1 MDIKTVTKRENS
13 DISWRDSRDAIAIV
27 CVFLIAITWF
37 VFGQTLRYDFVNY
50 DDDSYIYANP
60 LISSGLTIPGAIYAL
75 SGKHSGN
82 WHPLT
87 TLSHM
92 LDCQLWG
99 SHAGGHHFTNIV
111 LHTIA
116 VVLLFLILRQ
126 MTDALWRSAFVAAVF
141 AVHPLR
147 VESVAWI
154 SERKDVL
161 SAVFFMLTLWLYVRY
176 VRYPSVKRYLAVVS
190 SFALG
195 LMCKPTLVTVPLI
208 LLLLDY
214 WPLRRFAAVI
224 PSDVEAATQ
233 PPEAAGPGFQSR
245 RKTSKVTPR
254 GPSTSLG
261 MTIRKLIIE
270 KVPLLALSAA
280 AAGATLWAQK
290 KSIIHIERLPFM
302 WRVGNGLVT
311 CLTYIKQMIWPARL
325 AVFYPHPGYTLPVW
339 EVGLAFVLLGM
350 VSVGA
355 MALRHKR
362 PYFITGWFWYL
373 IMLLPVIGL
382 IQVGSQGHAD
392 RYTYLSQIGLYIL
405 LAWAIPDICRA
416 SVSDANRKGTAF
428 RSCNGCEA
436 TARLSNAL
444 QFRILG
450 VIASVAIILL
460 AWCAH
465 IQASYWRNGESLWS
479 HAIAVTSENF
489 VAHDGLG
496 QFLLDHGRLD
506 EAIDQ
511 FQVAL
516 NIDPKYPM
524 ARTNLGIALSRKGR
538 VDEAIT
544 HLQTVLGDYPNDAIA
559 QLNLGTAL
567 AKKGDAESAIAA
579 FEKALSIQSRYPS
592 AHYNLG
598 MALDASGRI
607 DEAIAHYQEAA
618 QEDPHF
624 AEAYY
629 LLGNDFFR
637 TSRIDDAIAAYER
650 ALQSRPAYPEVENN
664 IGLAL
669 LKEGRPGE
677 AIAHWEN
684 AVANESDFVAALNNL
699 AWVLAAF
706 PEASIRNGDKALR
719 LADRANQLSGG
730 KDPAVLRTLAAAYA
744 ENGRFTEATATAE
757 SGLQLANTQDNS
769 ALAKIFESDL
779 AHYRANAP
787 VRIALRPDN

>member
-1 MDIKTVTKRENS
+1 MEIKTVTKRENS
-13 DISWRDSRDAIAIV
+13 DISWRDSRGAIAIV

-37 VFGQTLRYDFVNY
+37 VFGQTVRYYFVNY
-50 DDDSYIYANP
+50 DDDAYVYANP
-60 LISSGLTIPGAIYAL
+60 LISNGLTLPGAIYAF

-116 VVLLFLILRQ
+116 VVLLFLILLQ
-126 MTDALWRSAFVAAVF
+126 MTGALWRSAFVAAVF
-141 AVHPLR
+141 AIHPLR
-147 VESVAWI
+147 IESVAWI

-161 SAVFFMLTLWLYVRY
+161 SAVFFMLTLGLYVRY

-195 LMCKPTLVTVPLI
+195 LMCKPTLVTVPLV

-214 WPLRRFAAVI
+214 WPLKRFAGESSTKRLILEKI
-224 PSDVEAATQ
+224 PL
-233 PPEAAGPGFQSR
+233 F
-245 RKTSKVTPR
+245 
-254 GPSTSLG
+254 
-261 MTIRKLIIE
+261 
-270 KVPLLALSAA
+270 ALSAA
-280 AAGATLWAQK
+280 GAGVTLWAHE
-290 KSIIHIERLPFM
+290 KSIIQIEHLPFM

-325 AVFYPHPGYTLPVW
+325 AVFYPHPARTLPVW
-339 EVGLAFVLLGM
+339 EIGLAIVLLLLATA
-350 VSVGA
+350 GA
-355 MALRHKR
+355 ITLRRKR
-362 PYFITGWFWYL
+362 PYLVTGWFWYL

-405 LAWAIPDICRA
+405 LAWAIPDALA
-416 SVSDANRKGTAF
+416 SRF
-428 RSCNGCEA
+428 QR
-436 TARLSNAL
+436 
-444 QFRILG
+444 RILG
-450 VIASVAIILL
+450 VTASVAIILL

-465 IQASYWRNGESLWS
+465 IQASYWRNGESLWR

-489 VAHDGLG
+489 IAHDGLG

-511 FQVAL
+511 FQIAI

-524 ARTNLGIALSRKGR
+524 ARTNLGIALTKKGR
-538 VDEAIT
+538 VDEAIA
-544 HLQTVLGDYPNDAIA
+544 HFQTVLEDYPNDAKA
-559 QLNLGTAL
+559 YHNLGNAL
-567 AKKGDAESAIAA
+567 LKKGDSQSAIAA
-579 FEKALSIQSRYPS
+579 YEKALSIQSRYPS

-598 MALDASGRI
+598 IALDDSGRI
-607 DEAIAHYQEAA
+607 DEAIAHYQEAV

-629 LLGNDFFR
+629 LLGNDLFR
-637 TSRIDDAIAAYER
+637 RSRLDDAIAAYEG

-684 AVANESDFVAALNNL
+684 AVANESDFVPALNNL

-719 LADRANQLSGG
+719 LADRANQLSGS

-769 ALAKIFESDL
+769 VLTKIFASDL
-779 AHYRANAP
+779 AHYRAKAP
-787 VRIALRPDN
+787 VRIALQPDN

>member
-1 MDIKTVTKRENS
+1 MEIETVTKRENS
-13 DISWRDSRDAIAIV
+13 HVSWRDSRGAIAIV

-37 VFGQTLRYDFVNY
+37 VFGQTVRYDFVNY
-50 DDDSYIYANP
+50 DDDTYVYANP
-60 LISSGLTIPGAIYAL
+60 LISSGLTIPGAIYAF

-99 SHAGGHHFTNIV
+99 LQAGGHHFTNIV

-116 VVLLFLILRQ
+116 VVLLFLVLLQ
-126 MTDALWRSAFVAAVF
+126 MTGALWRSAFVAAVF
-141 AVHPLR
+141 AIHPLR
-147 VESVAWI
+147 IESVAWI

-161 SAVFFMLTLWLYVRY
+161 SAVFFMLTLGLYVRY
-176 VRYPSVKRYLAVVS
+176 VRYASVGRYLAVVS

-195 LMCKPTLVTVPLI
+195 LVCKPTLVTVPLV

-214 WPLRRFAAVI
+214 WPLKRFAGESSTRRLILEKI
-224 PSDVEAATQ
+224 PL
-233 PPEAAGPGFQSR
+233 F
-245 RKTSKVTPR
+245 
-254 GPSTSLG
+254 
-261 MTIRKLIIE
+261 
-270 KVPLLALSAA
+270 ALSAA
-280 AAGATLWAQK
+280 GAGVTLWAHE
-290 KSIIHIERLPFM
+290 KSIIQIERLPFT

-339 EVGLAFVLLGM
+339 EIGLAIIFLLLASTAVL
-350 VSVGA
+350 VV
-355 MALRHKR
+355 RRKR
-362 PYFITGWFWYL
+362 PYFFTGWFWYL

-382 IQVGSQGHAD
+382 MQVGSQGHAD
-392 RYTYLSQIGLYIL
+392 RYTYLSQIGLYTL
-405 LAWAIPDICRA
+405 LAWAIPDALA
-416 SVSDANRKGTAF
+416 S
-428 RSCNGCEA
+428 
-436 TARLSNAL
+436 RL
-444 QFRILG
+444 QRRILG
-450 VIASVAIILL
+450 ATASVAIILL

-489 VAHDGLG
+489 IAHDGLG

-511 FQVAL
+511 FQIAL

-524 ARTNLGIALSRKGR
+524 ARTNLGIALTKQGR
-538 VDEAIT
+538 IDEAIA
-544 HLQTVLGDYPNDAIA
+544 HFRTVLENYPNDSKAYH
-559 QLNLGTAL
+559 NLGIAL
-567 AKKGDAESAIAA
+567 LKKGDPQSGIAA
-579 FEKALSIQSRYPS
+579 FEKALSIQARYPS

-598 MALDASGRI
+598 MALDDSGRI
-607 DEAIAHYQEAA
+607 DEAIAHYQEAV

-624 AEAYY
+624 PEAYY
-629 LLGNDFFR
+629 LLGNDLFR
-637 TSRIDDAIAAYER
+637 TSHIDAAIAAYEG
-650 ALQSRPAYPEVENN
+650 ALQIRPAYPEVENN

-669 LKEGRPGE
+669 LKEGRHGE
-677 AIAHWEN
+677 AIAHWEA
-684 AVANESDFVAALNNL
+684 AVANKPDFVPALNNL
-699 AWVLAAF
+699 AWVLAAC
-706 PEASIRNGDKALR
+706 PEPSIRNGDKALR
-719 LADRANQLSGG
+719 LAGRANQLSGS

-744 ENGRFTEATATAE
+744 ENGRFTEAKTTAE

-779 AHYRANAP
+779 AHYQAKAP
-787 VRIALRPDN
+787 VRIALQPDN

>member
-1 MDIKTVTKRENS
+1 VTERENS
-13 DISWRDSRDAIAIV
+13 DVSWRDSRGAIAIV

-37 VFGQTLRYDFVNY
+37 VFGQTVRYDFINY
-50 DDDSYIYANP
+50 DDDAYVYANP
-60 LISSGLTIPGAIYAL
+60 LISSGLTIPGAIYAF

-99 SHAGGHHFTNIV
+99 SQAGGHHFTNIV

-126 MTDALWRSAFVAAVF
+126 MTGALWRSAFVAALF

-161 SAVFFMLTLWLYVRY
+161 SAVFFMLTLGLYVRY
-176 VRYPSVKRYLAVVS
+176 VRYPSVKRYLAVVG

-195 LMCKPTLVTVPLI
+195 LMCKPTLVTVPLV

-214 WPLRRFAAVI
+214 WPLRRFREPEVKG
-224 PSDVEAATQ
+224 Q
-233 PPEAAGPGFQSR
+233 PAPLPAREDFRS
-245 RKTSKVTPR
+245 
-254 GPSTSLG
+254 SLG
-261 MTIRKLIIE
+261 AGRWSVVRGLVVE
-270 KVPLLALSAA
+270 KIPLLALSAA
-280 AAGATLWAQK
+280 AAGATLWAHEK
-290 KSIIHIERLPFM
+290 NIIQIERLPFM

-325 AVFYPHPGYTLPVW
+325 AVFYPHAGNTLPVW
-339 EVGLAFVLLGM
+339 EIGLAIVLLLL
-350 VSVGA
+350 A
-355 MALRHKR
+355 TTAAIALRRKR
-362 PYFITGWFWYL
+362 PYFLTGWFWYL
-373 IMLLPVIGL
+373 VMLLPVIGL

-392 RYTYLSQIGLYIL
+392 RYTYLPQIGLYIL
-405 LAWAIPDICRA
+405 LAWAIPDA
-416 SVSDANRKGTAF
+416 L
-428 RSCNGCEA
+428 RS
-436 TARLSNAL
+436 RF
-444 QFRILG
+444 QRRILG
-450 VIASVAIILL
+450 VSASVAIILL

-489 VAHDGLG
+489 IAHDGLG

-516 NIDPKYPM
+516 NIDPRYPM

-544 HLQTVLGDYPNDAIA
+544 HLQTVLGDYPNDAKA
-559 QLNLGTAL
+559 HLNLGTAL
-567 AKKGDAESAIAA
+567 AKKGDAQSAIAA

-598 MALDASGRI
+598 MTLDDSGRI
-607 DEAIAHYQEAA
+607 DEAIAHYQEAV
-618 QEDPHF
+618 QQDPHF

-629 LLGNDFFR
+629 LLGNDLFR
-637 TSRIDDAIAAYER
+637 RSRIDDAIAAYER

-669 LKEGRPGE
+669 LNKGRPGE

-684 AVANESDFVAALNNL
+684 AVANESDFVPALNNL

-706 PEASIRNGDKALR
+706 PEASIRNGEKALR
-719 LADRANQLSGG
+719 LANRANQLSGSR
-730 KDPAVLRTLAAAYA
+730 DPAVLRTLAAAYA

-757 SGLQLANTQDNS
+757 NGLQLANTQNNS

-779 AHYRANAP
+779 AHYRAKAP
-787 VRIALRPDN
+787 VRIGLQPDN

>member
-1 MDIKTVTKRENS
+1 VTESENS
-13 DISWRDSRDAIAIV
+13 DVSWRDSRAAIAIV
-27 CVFLIAITWF
+27 CVFLIAMTWF
-37 VFGQTLRYDFVNY
+37 VFGQTVRYDFVNY
-50 DDDSYIYANP
+50 DDDNYVYANP
-60 LISSGLTIPGAIYAL
+60 LVSSGLTVSGAIHAF
-75 SGKHSGN
+75 SGKHAGN

-92 LDCQLWG
+92 LDCQLWD
-99 SHAGGHHFTNIV
+99 SHAGGHHFINIV

-116 VVLLFLILRQ
+116 VVLLFLILLQ
-126 MTDALWRSAFVAAVF
+126 MTGALWRSAFVAAVF

-161 SAVFFMLTLWLYVRY
+161 SAVFFMFTVGFYVRY

-195 LMCKPTLVTVPLI
+195 LMCKPTLVTVPLV
-208 LLLLDY
+208 LLLLDC
-214 WPLRRFAAVI
+214 WPLGRVNGRPARRSLRVGGWSVVRGLVVEKI
-224 PSDVEAATQ
+224 PL
-233 PPEAAGPGFQSR
+233 F
-245 RKTSKVTPR
+245 
-254 GPSTSLG
+254 
-261 MTIRKLIIE
+261 
-270 KVPLLALSAA
+270 ALSAA
-280 AAGATLWAQK
+280 GAGATLWAHE

-325 AVFYPHPGYTLPVW
+325 AVFYPHPGPTLPVW
-339 EVGLAFVLLGM
+339 EIGLAIVLLLLASG
-350 VSVGA
+350 GA
-355 MALRHKR
+355 IALRRKR
-362 PYFITGWFWYL
+362 PYFLTGWFWYL
-373 IMLLPVIGL
+373 LMLLPVIGL

-392 RYTYLSQIGLYIL
+392 RYTYLPQIGLYIL
-405 LAWAIPDICRA
+405 LAWAIPDALA
-416 SVSDANRKGTAF
+416 SRF
-428 RSCNGCEA
+428 QR
-436 TARLSNAL
+436 
-444 QFRILG
+444 RILG
-450 VIASVAIILL
+450 VTASVAIILL

-465 IQASYWRNGESLWS
+465 IQTSYWRNGESLWR

-489 VAHDGLG
+489 IAHDGLG

-511 FQVAL
+511 FQIAL

-524 ARTNLGIALSRKGR
+524 ARTNLGIALTKKGR

-544 HLQTVLGDYPNDAIA
+544 LFQTVLEDCPNDAKA
-559 QLNLGTAL
+559 YHNLGIAL
-567 AKKGDAESAIAA
+567 AKKGDAQSAIAA
-579 FEKALSIQSRYPS
+579 YEKALSIQSRYPS

-598 MALDASGRI
+598 IALDDSGRI
-607 DEAIAHYQEAA
+607 DEAIAHYQEAV

-629 LLGNDFFR
+629 LLGNDLFR
-637 TSRIDDAIAAYER
+637 RSRIDDAIAAYKR

-684 AVANESDFVAALNNL
+684 AVANESDFVPALNNL

-719 LADRANQLSGG
+719 LADRANQLSGS

-787 VRIALRPDN
+787 VRIGLPTR